1 MKRIRAANERG
12 HTRQGWLDSY
22 HSFSFA
28 DYHDPEQMGVSIL
41 RVINDDQIAPAGGF
55 PTHPHRDM
63 EIVTYLLDGV
73 LEHQDSLGNGSLI
86 RPGEIQRMSAGS
98 GVQHSEFNH
107 SDKQPVHL
115 LQIWLLPNRQ
125 GVTPGY
131 DQKWFPLA
139 ERRNRLQLLVSP
151 DGRDG
156 SISAHQDG
164 LIYGTLLDAGHTIE
178 HPLPQGRI
186 AYVHIAR
193 GAASIH
199 GEKLTTGDAMML
211 AEEPR
216 VELTGIEQTEI
227 LLFDLPAEPASHP

>member
-1 MKRIRAANERG
+1 MKRIRAATERG
-12 HTRQGWLDSY
+12 HSRHDWLDSY

-28 DYHDPEQMGVSIL
+28 DYHDPEQMGISIL
-41 RVINDDQIAPAGGF
+41 RVINDDRIAPAGGF

-73 LEHQDSLGNGSLI
+73 LEHRDSLGNGSLI

-107 SDKQPVHL
+107 SDQQPVHL

-125 GVTPGY
+125 GVEPGY
-131 DQKWFPLA
+131 AQKQFPLP
-139 ERRNRLQLLVSP
+139 ERRNRLRLLVSP

-156 SISAHQDG
+156 SLSAHQDG
-164 LIYGTLLDAGHTIE
+164 LIYGSLLDRD
-178 HPLPQGRI
+178 HPITHVLEAGRI

-193 GAASIH
+193 GAASIN
-199 GEKLTTGDAMML
+199 GEQLTGGDAIVL
-211 AEEPR
+211 ADEPE
-216 VELTGIEQTEI
+216 VALTGLEQAEI
-227 LLFDLPAEPASHP
+227 LLFDLPAEPAAH